1 MDNFKKIEL
10 KNKKFEKKEDL
21 FEEYKKLNEESLKL
35 ASNQVDANNSKS
47 IIIYYEDPKNKEK
60 IKKAILYLKKAIKYG
75 IEQKKDVKQYYHYLK
90 TFYVELNYLE
100 ENNDLKIEYLEEAIN
115 YKMLYLEDRPFM
127 NKELDEIAQFY
138 IYIATLK
145 YSEDKEEG
153 KDLYLQEVSNK
164 YFTKYQLNN
173 KKIYLNLHYRLSGL
187 INIEQFNDV
196 DTLKV
201 AINKQLSNIENIE
214 NNKENIYIAKLMIL
228 DGLLKNYAENDITNL
243 FTNYYNDFPNFIFEK
258 IVEISSKAII
268 FNKFYYWFY
277 LIKADANYTMAKL
290 HLNGDGDSLAKYE
303 EAERL
308 YKEGKMYYLEYY
320 AEDDLERVNT
330 LNKIQVNL
338 EGIEIKIAKISKKL
352 EGKN

>member
-21 FEEYKKLNEESLKL
+21 FEEYKKLNEENLKL
-35 ASNQVDANNSKS
+35 DSHQSDANNNKS

-100 ENNDLKIEYLEEAIN
+100 KNNDLKIEYLEEAIN

-127 NKELDEIAQFY
+127 NMYELDEIVQFY
-138 IYIATLK
+138 IYIANLK
-145 YSEDKEEG
+145 YSEDKKEE
-153 KDLYLQEVSNK
+153 KDLYFQEVSKK
-164 YFTKYQLNN
+164 YLTKYQLNN

-196 DTLKV
+196 DTLEII
-201 AINKQLSNIENIE
+201 INKQFNNIENYE
-214 NNKENIYIAKLMIL
+214 NTKLKIYIAKV
-228 DGLLKNYAENDITNL
+228 DYVYSVLKNLVKDPYISKVVL
-243 FTNYYNDFPNFIFEK
+243 KFIFEK

-277 LIKADANYTMAKL
+277 LVKGDANYIMAEKL
-290 HLNGDGDSLAKYE
+290 GDDKDALAKYE

-320 AEDDLERVNT
+320 AEDDLERGNI
-330 LNKIQVNL
+330 LNKID
-338 EGIEIKIAKISKKL
+338 EGLADIEIKIAEISKKL